1 MIFIRNCLKLYNQ
14 LSRKITNQR
23 GLMKAPLFSL
33 TLRATLLFLLL
44 VGFGWQ
50 SAVSVY
56 AQIGSLKVAEI
67 ESELSH
73 ITIKDIVQDD
83 KGYIWIGTA
92 AGLNRYDGYNSQQFF
107 KRTDNLSSDEIRVL
121 EVDSF
126 GNVWIGTDNGL
137 NVYWQEQGVFEN
149 FYHNPANE
157 QSLKGNQILSIARA
171 YTGDMW
177 IGTEN
182 GVSYFQ
188 ADTKSFLPINLTN
201 AIDIPLA
208 NQEVTALINTKSY
221 TFLGTSG
228 GKIATLNDKGY
239 FQQIDNKN
247 VIGSIKQFEKK
258 SETEIFILSNS
269 GLYLWN
275 ITAQELSLV
284 DITAYGVDE
293 QFLEISSI
301 IQGTDE
307 TFWIGTERK
316 GLFHIDL
323 DSVNSRSYFSRRGKD
338 GLEGAERINALLQ
351 DRTGI
356 VWIATNANLHHLNP
370 NLIEFDFFSHHGESD
385 YRLTGDSVF
394 SVIQDADGWYW
405 FGTEFDGL
413 NVFKPGIEGLVY
425 AEEIQLPNISGN
437 AVNEIV
443 EGANGQIWIIVA
455 DGIWIYDKNT
465 EEFSKLNGQELE
477 PATLYAAGYFN
488 GEIWIGSD
496 FGLWRLDQQGKLK
509 QYLIDQQQYS
519 LKNSVVALDID
530 KKNNQIWLATEQ
542 GIVQFDVTTES
553 FKSLNELITALPTG
567 ITGSTYDIYQ
577 DIHQRLWV
585 GTYQNGL
592 YKVDFTT
599 QKITVMNSATSK
611 INNTIYSIQADNN
624 NILWLA
630 TARGLFRLD
639 PTDNSLTHFSLAQGQ
654 PIQDFNL
661 GGKTLDNKGKVLL
674 AGINGVI
681 HFDSESYEKDS
692 YQTTPVITNILI
704 NGDTAKVGVEDAH
717 SKSSIS
723 TTEELTL
730 YHDETSLSIAFSGM
744 HYANPKSN
752 RFRYQLE
759 GFDKDWIEVDANDRR
774 AVYGKLEPSDYQFKL
789 LASNKDGVWSEEPK
803 LLKIKVLPSPYFSNF
818 ALLFYTILSFLAMLA
833 IFFLYQ
839 TRAREKKAASQRLA
853 ESEERL
859 KLSLWGSGD
868 ELWDWNIQSGELFL
882 SNEWNIDFP
891 RDGMRS
897 GYTENNSNIHPN
909 DLPFVKQ
916 ALQAHINGKSGHFES
931 TYRISDEKGKWVWVL
946 DQGKIVESDGNRAVR
961 MAGTLKNVSDLKEAE
976 QQLSVIVKSFE
987 NISDAVWI
995 LDAELNYVAINKA
1008 FETITNYSSEEVVGA
1023 PMQESAIKDMNDG
1036 FYARLMKLLDEK
1048 GSWQGELEAIRK
1060 DGSVYPIDI
1069 NIDVVRDNVGNITNY
1084 VGVFSDITYRKI
1096 AEKELRRLATTD
1108 QLTNL
1113 PNRNTFRAEV
1123 ETILSHSS
1131 EGKQHALLF
1140 VDLDNFKQVNDSL
1153 GHSVGDELLIKV
1165 AEDLLEVLGDNKGM
1179 VARLGGDE
1187 FIMFLE
1193 DVEVWNQPAQV
1204 AQSVLN
1210 KFTDKLEL
1218 SESRI
1223 LVSPSIGIVMYPE
1236 NGDSAD
1242 KLLRNADTAM
1252 YYAKKKGKNT
1262 FQFYTRQMNEQAK
1275 LRLNLET
1282 ELRTAIEKDEF
1293 VVFYQP
1299 KVSLASGRISG
1310 FEALIRWR
1318 SEKRGLVMPNEFIPL
1333 AEETGLIIPISQQV
1347 IEKACIQV
1355 RDWQKR
1361 GIFDGKM
1368 AINLSAIQFYH
1379 ENLWETVKNALHLAN
1394 VDANSIEFEI
1404 TEGMVMQDLAHSI
1417 QQMHT
1422 LKDMGVSLALDD
1434 FGVGYSSLGNLKD
1447 FPIDT
1452 LKVDRSFVWDLDDSE
1467 RDKKLVAS
1475 IITLAH
1481 NLDIKVVAE
1490 GVETIKQVQALE
1502 EMKCEEIQGFI
1513 YSRPLPAFEIEKLL
1527 TDQGATL
1534 ERALEEARE
1543 DEMAG

>member
-1 MIFIRNCLKLYNQ
+1 
-14 LSRKITNQR
+14 
-23 GLMKAPLFSL
+23 MKALLFSPIV
-33 TLRATLLFLLL
+33 RAALMFLLL
-44 VGFGWQ
+44 VGMGWQ
-50 SAVSVY
+50 STYSVY
-56 AQIGSLKVAEI
+56 AQSGSLKVFEI

-73 ITIKDIVQDD
+73 SIITDIIQDN
-83 KGYIWIGTA
+83 KGYIWAGTA
-92 AGLNRYDGYNSQQFF
+92 AGLNRYDGHSSQQFF
-107 KRTDNLSSDEIRVL
+107 KRTDNLSSDDIRIL
-121 EVDSF
+121 ETDSY

-137 NVYWQEQGVFEN
+137 NVYWQEQGVFES
-149 FYHNPANE
+149 FFHNPANQ
-157 QSLKGNQILSIARA
+157 QSIKGNQILSIAKA

-188 ADTKSFLPINLTN
+188 ADTKNFLPIELTN

-208 NQEVTALINTKSY
+208 NKEVSALINTKSH
-221 TFLGTSG
+221 TLLGTSG
-228 GKIATLNDKGY
+228 GKIAILNDKGY

-247 VIGSIKQFEKK
+247 VIGNIKQFAQK
-258 SETEIFILSNS
+258 SETEVYVLSNS
-269 GLYLWN
+269 GLYVWN
-275 ITAQELSLV
+275 ISEQELSLV
-284 DITAYGVDE
+284 DVASYGIDE
-293 QFLEISSI
+293 PFLEISSI
-301 IQGTDE
+301 IEGNDKTL
-307 TFWIGTERK
+307 WLGTERK
-316 GLFHIDL
+316 GLFHIEL
-323 DSVNSRSYFSRRGKD
+323 DTVNSHSYFSRRGKD
-338 GLEGAERINALLQ
+338 GLEGVERINTLLK

-356 VWIATNANLHHLNP
+356 VWIATDANLHHLNP
-370 NLIEFDFFSHHGESD
+370 NLIEFDFFSHHGDSD

-394 SVIQDADGWYW
+394 SVMQDADGWYW

-413 NVFKPGIEGLVY
+413 NVFKPGVDGLVY
-425 AEEIQLPNISGN
+425 AEEIQLPDVSGN
-437 AVNEIV
+437 AINEII
-443 EGANGQIWIIVA
+443 EGANGQIWIFAA
-455 DGIWIYDKNT
+455 DSVWTYDKNT
-465 EEFSKLNGQELE
+465 EEFNKLNAQQLE
-477 PATLYAAGYFN
+477 PATLYAAEYYR
-488 GEIWIGSD
+488 GEIWIGTD

-509 QYLIDQQQYS
+509 QYLLDRQQYS
-519 LKNSVVALDID
+519 LINKVVALDID
-530 KKNNQIWLATEQ
+530 EKNKKIWLGTEQ
-542 GIVQFDVTTES
+542 GIVQFDIATES
-553 FKSLNELITALPTG
+553 LKNLNELISPLPTG
-567 ITGSTYDIYQ
+567 ITGSIYDVYQ

-592 YKVDFTT
+592 YKVDFAT
-599 QKITVMNSATSK
+599 QKISVLNNATSML
-611 INNTIYSIQADNN
+611 NNTVYSIMADKNN
-624 NILWLA
+624 FLWVA

-639 PTDNSLTHFSLAQGQ
+639 ANENSLTHFSLAQGQ
-654 PIQDFNL
+654 PIRDFNL
-661 GGKTLDNKGKVLL
+661 GAKALDNKGKVLL

-681 HFDSESYEKDS
+681 HFDSNSFQKDP
-692 YQTTPVITNILI
+692 YLAIPIITNILI
-704 NGDTAKVGVEDAH
+704 NGEVAKVGLEDAH
-717 SKSSIS
+717 INKAISS
-723 TTEELTL
+723 TEELTL
-730 YHDETSLSIAFSGM
+730 YHDETSLSIAFSAM
-744 HYANPKSN
+744 HYASPKNN

-789 LASNKDGVWSEEPK
+789 LASNKDGVWNKEPR
-803 LLKIKVLPSPYFSNF
+803 LLNIKVLPSPYFSNF
-818 ALLFYTILSFLAMLA
+818 ALLFYTILSLLAMLT
-833 IFFLYQ
+833 IFALYQ
-839 TRAREKKAASQRLA
+839 TRAKEKKAASQKLA

-882 SNEWNIDFP
+882 SNEWNMDFP

-897 GYTENNSNIHPN
+897 GYTESNSNIHPN
-909 DLPFVKQ
+909 DLPFVKR

-931 TYRISDEKGKWVWVL
+931 TYRISDEKGKWLWVL

-976 QQLSVIVKSFE
+976 QKLSIIVKSFE

-995 LDAELNYVAINKA
+995 LDAELKYVAINQA
-1008 FETITNYSSEEVVGA
+1008 FETITHYSAEEVVGA

-1069 NIDVVRDNVGNITNY
+1069 NIDVVRDNDGNITNY

-1108 QLTNL
+1108 QLTGL

-1165 AEDLLEVLGDNKGM
+1165 AENLIEVLGNSKGTI
-1179 VARLGGDE
+1179 ARLGGDE

-1193 DVEVWNQPAQV
+1193 DVEVWNQPAEI
-1204 AQSVLN
+1204 AQAVLD
-1210 KFTDKLEL
+1210 KFTHKLEL

-1236 NGDSAD
+1236 NGASAD

-1282 ELRTAIEKDEF
+1282 ELRAAIEKDEF

-1299 KVSLASGRISG
+1299 KVSLASGKITG

-1347 IEKACIQV
+1347 IEKSCIQV

-1394 VDANSIEFEI
+1394 VDASSIEFEI

-1513 YSRPLPAFEIEKLL
+1513 YSRPLPAFEVEKLL
-1527 TDQGATL
+1527 IDKGATL
-1534 ERALEEARE
+1534 SRALKEAHE
-1543 DEMAG
+1543 DEMSD